1 MRLRTLAFAFL
12 LTVSAH
18 ADILTAT
25 KPEAI
30 SQ

>member
-1 MRLRTLAFAFL
+1 MRLLTLAFVFL
-12 LTVSAH
+12 LIASAH

-30 SQ
+30 SP